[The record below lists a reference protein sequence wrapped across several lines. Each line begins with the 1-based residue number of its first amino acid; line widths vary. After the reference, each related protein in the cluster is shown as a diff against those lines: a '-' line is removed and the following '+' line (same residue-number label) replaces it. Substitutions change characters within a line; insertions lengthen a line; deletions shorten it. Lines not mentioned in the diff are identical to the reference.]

1 MSGNGHAKASDIRAR
16 LSHPI
21 IDADGHW
28 LEYGPFVDEQLRR
41 IGGDK
46 AYEGFRQ
53 FRSLVRQHLGMSV
66 DERRQQR
73 IAQQAF
79 WASPTKN
86 VRDRAT
92 AMMPRLMYERLDEF
106 GIDFAVVY
114 PTAGLAI
121 HRLPD
126 TEVRQA
132 TCRAYNTFTASY
144 FHDYANRITPAAVI
158 PMFTPEEAIA
168 EMEYVTKELEMKV
181 VMLGSLMRRPI
192 RAVEVKPPEAAA
204 HATWFDVVGLDSEYD
219 YDPVWAAC
227 AELGLSPSFHS
238 GGRGFGLRLSP
249 SNFVY
254 NHIGHFAAAN
264 EAVCKALF
272 LGGVTRRF
280 PTVNFAFL
288 EGGVGWACQLFA
300 DIIEHWEKRCLA
312 GLEEVNPANLDV
324 QALLNL
330 AQEYGSSELLEALRR
345 GEGKLEGEEAT
356 GGISH
361 LDDFSACEI
370 AQKTDLRDL
379 FTSNF
384 YFGCEA
390 DDRLAALAFNR
401 QHNPMQARLHAMF
414 GSDIG
419 HFDVPD
425 MSHVVSEAYEL
436 VEDGLMSD
444 ADFRDFMFANPVRF
458 WGKTN
463 PDFFKGT
470 VVEKEAKAV
479 LAAAD

>member
-16 LSHPI
+16 LPHPI
-21 IDADGHW
+21 IDGDGHW

-46 AYEGFRQ
+46 AAEGFRQ
-53 FRSLVRQHLGMSV
+53 FRSLVRGQLSMSV
-66 DERRQQR
+66 DDRRNQR
-73 IAQQAF
+73 VAQPAF

-92 AMMPRLMYERLDEF
+92 AMIPRLMYERLDEF
-106 GIDFAVVY
+106 GIDYAVLY

-144 FHDYANRITPAAVI
+144 FHDYADRMTPAAVI

-168 EMEYVTKELEMKV
+168 ELQYVTNELGLKV

-192 RAVEVKPPEAAA
+192 RAVEAKQSEASS

-219 YDPVWAAC
+219 YDPVWETC
-227 AELGLSPSFHS
+227 ASLGLSPSFHS

-264 EAVCKALF
+264 ESVCKALF

-280 PTVNFAFL
+280 PNVNFAFL
-288 EGGVGWACQLFA
+288 EGGVSWACQLFA
-300 DIIEHWEKRCLA
+300 DIIEHWEKRCRA

-324 QALLNL
+324 PALLNL
-330 AQEYGSSELLEALRR
+330 AQEYGSSELLEALRQ
-345 GEGKLEGEEAT
+345 GEGKLEGEGAT
-356 GGISH
+356 GGISN

-425 MSHVVSEAYEL
+425 MSHVVPEAYEL
-436 VEDGLMSD
+436 IEDGLMSD
-444 ADFRDFMFANPVRF
+444 EDFRDFMFANPVRF

-470 VVEKEAKAV
+470 VVEKEAEAV
-479 LAAAD
+479 LAAAE